1 MRVLVT
7 GCAGFVGSAVA
18 TNLLSRGDE
27 VVGVDNLNDYYNPAL
42 KQARLSNLRSMDSDF
57 QFLQEGLEALE
68 PASSQFEG
76 IDAIVHLGAQ
86 AGVRYS
92 IDNPQAYISSN
103 LVGFA
108 NILELARLRQPQ
120 HVVYASSSSVYG
132 ANTHRPFSINDHVNH
147 PVSLYAA
154 TKRSNE
160 LMAQSYSSL
169 YEIPMTG
176 LRFFTVYGPWG
187 RPDMAYFSFTER
199 ILNKQPIRVFG
210 DGLLSRDFTFIDDIV
225 SGVIRC
231 LDKPPSTS
239 ASSGPLINETAAPHR
254 VFNLGNGS
262 PVTVNSMIDELEAAL
277 GVEAIRDFVERQQG
291 DVDHTLSDIS
301 DTREW
306 CGYKPTTS
314 LAIGIPK
321 FVDWYQN
328 FYKPSILDQEVSEH

>member
-18 TNLLSRGDE
+18 ANLLLRGDA
-27 VVGVDNLNDYYNPAL
+27 VLGLDNLNDYYNPAL
-42 KQARLSNLRSMDSDF
+42 KHARLRNLQALNGDY
-57 QFLQEGLEALE
+57 QFIRESLEALD
-68 PASSQFEG
+68 PKSTKFEG
-76 IDAIVHLGAQ
+76 IDSIVHLGAQ

-108 NILELARLRQPQ
+108 NILELARLRTP
-120 HVVYASSSSVYG
+120 HHLVYASSSSVYG
-132 ANTHRPFSINDHVNH
+132 ANTDRPFSINDHVNH

-176 LRFFTVYGPWG
+176 LRLFTIYGPWG

-199 ILNKQPIRVFG
+199 ILNGQPIRVFG

-225 SGVIRC
+225 SGVTRC
-231 LDKPPSTS
+231 LDKPPPPSPL
-239 ASSGPLINETAAPHR
+239 SGPLINETTAPHR

-262 PVTVNSMIDELEAAL
+262 QVTVNSMIDELEAAL
-277 GVEAIRDFVERQQG
+277 GVDAIRDFVERQQG

-306 CGYKPTTS
+306 CGYQPTTS
-314 LAIGIPK
+314 LALGMPK
-321 FVDWYQN
+321 FVDWYQG
-328 FYKPSILDQEVSEH
+328 FYKPSILDQEVSER